1 MSGLRDRLARHL
13 KPGKT
18 AAAPEAGAEQRQAEL
33 TPEQAQHGPAEGGG
47 PAACP
52 LSESAA
58 GAVAGTTREP
68 AGAPDAAGNAPA
80 EGSAPAEGAHGY
92 AGHASGGSP
101 ADARSGSGQADEPA
115 ASAAPAAPA
124 PAHPEA
130 AAWAKLDAEL
140 YEFPAGS
147 FVRRVRTYPM
157 DAYHGRYR
165 LDALHEHVREF
176 GAFHPEAEPVHAEGL
191 LFFDTETTGLG
202 VGAGNVAFLV
212 GIGYYETGRFVVEQL
227 FIRHPAEERAML
239 AYLEE
244 KMKRFTHVVSYNGRT
259 FDWPILQNRFILN
272 RMRPDIDRLLHLDLL
287 HPSRSLWKHSMPSVR
302 LGKVEEAQLG
312 YAREDDV
319 SGAFAPELYVLYLAE
334 GKTDVLRGVFVHNE
348 RDIVSLA
355 ALSALIT
362 RYLADEEPL
371 EPKSPGD
378 LFRLGQWLLKMNRL
392 PSAEK
397 ILELG
402 FYRLQEQGE
411 KGHTVSGDL
420 LLRYAAYYKKAG
432 VRDRAVELWNRL
444 IRQAGPAAAA
454 PVEAYIELAMHYEH
468 GCKDYALALELSR
481 EALDVLRQRRRL
493 LRRSEKAA
501 DEERRIAHRIER
513 LQRKLRDCGK
523 SVSERK
529 ASVKAAIPSRPPKPP
544 GQARSAKPSGKPR
557 PAYAAD
563 SLFDVARNPG

>member
-1 MSGLRDRLARHL
+1 
-13 KPGKT
+13 P
-18 AAAPEAGAEQRQAEL
+18 
-33 TPEQAQHGPAEGGG
+33 
-47 PAACP
+47 
-52 LSESAA
+52 
-58 GAVAGTTREP
+58 
-68 AGAPDAAGNAPA
+68 
-80 EGSAPAEGAHGY
+80 
-92 AGHASGGSP
+92 
-101 ADARSGSGQADEPA
+101 
-115 ASAAPAAPA
+115 AAPAAPV

-130 AAWAKLDAEL
+130 AAWAKLGAEL

-147 FVRRVRTYPM
+147 FVRRICTYPM

-165 LDALHEHVREF
+165 LDALHEHVREL
-176 GAFHPEAEPVHAEGL
+176 GAFHPEAGPVHAEGL

-212 GIGYYETGRFVVEQL
+212 GIGYYEAGGFVVEQL

-244 KMKRFTHVVSYNGRT
+244 KMERFTHVVSYNGRT

-334 GKTDVLRGVFVHNE
+334 GNTDVLRGVFVHNE

-362 RYLADEEPL
+362 RYLADEESL

-392 PSAEK
+392 LSAEK

-402 FYRLQEQGE
+402 FSRLLEQQE

-432 VRDRAVELWNRL
+432 VRDRAVELWTRL

-468 GCKDYALALELSR
+468 GCKDYPLALELSR

-513 LQRKLRDCGK
+513 LLRKLRGSGK
-523 SVSERK
+523 PAPGSG
-529 ASVKAAIPSRPPKPP
+529 ASAKSADPSGLPKPAKPP
-544 GQARSAKPSGKPR
+544 GQARSDKPSGKPR

-563 SLFDVARNPG
+563 SLFDVSGSG

>member
-18 AAAPEAGAEQRQAEL
+18 AAAPEAEAEQRQAEL
-33 TPEQAQHGPAEGGG
+33 TPEEAQHGPAEGGG
-47 PAACP
+47 PA
-52 LSESAA
+52 
-58 GAVAGTTREP
+58 REP
-68 AGAPDAAGNAPA
+68 AAASDAAGNAPA
-80 EGSAPAEGAHGY
+80 EGPHGY
-92 AGHASGGSP
+92 AGHVSGGSP
-101 ADARSGSGQADEPA
+101 ADVRSGSGQADEPA
-115 ASAAPAAPA
+115 APAAPA
-124 PAHPEA
+124 PAHSEA

-157 DAYHGRYR
+157 DAYHGWYR
-165 LDALHEHVREF
+165 LDALHEHVREL
-176 GAFHPEAEPVHAEGL
+176 GAFHPEAESVHAEGL

-212 GIGYYETGRFVVEQL
+212 GIGYYESGSFVVEQL

-402 FYRLQEQGE
+402 FSRLQEQGE
-411 KGHTVSGDL
+411 EGHTVSGDL

-444 IRQAGPAAAA
+444 IRQAGPAATA

-501 DEERRIAHRIER
+501 DEERRITHRIER

-529 ASVKAAIPSRPPKPP
+529 ASVKAAIPSKPPKPPKPP

>member
-13 KPGKT
+13 KPGKPADKA

-33 TPEQAQHGPAEGGG
+33 TPEQAQQGAAEGGG
-47 PAACP
+47 LAACP
-52 LSESAA
+52 LSESVA
-58 GAVAGTTREP
+58 GAVADSAAGPAREP
-68 AGAPDAAGNAPA
+68 AAGLAVAGNAPT
-80 EGSAPAEGAHGY
+80 GGHGY
-92 AGHASGGSP
+92 AGHAASGSP
-101 ADARSGSGQADEPA
+101 GDARPGSGQAGDP
-115 ASAAPAAPA
+115 AAPAAPA

-130 AAWAKLDAEL
+130 AAWAKLGAEL

-147 FVRRVRTYPM
+147 FVRRVCTYPM

-165 LDALHEHVREF
+165 LDALHEHVREL
-176 GAFHPEAEPVHAEGL
+176 GAFHPEAEPVDAEGL

-212 GIGYYETGRFVVEQL
+212 GIGYYEAGRFVVEQL

-244 KMKRFTHVVSYNGRT
+244 KMERFTHVVSYNGRT

-402 FYRLQEQGE
+402 FSRLQEQGE
-411 KGHTVSGDL
+411 EGHTVSADL

-432 VRDRAVELWNRL
+432 VRDRAVELWTRL
-444 IRQAGPAAAA
+444 IRQAGSAAAA

-529 ASVKAAIPSRPPKPP
+529 ASAKAAIPSKPAKLP

-563 SLFDVARNPG
+563 SLFDVSRNPG